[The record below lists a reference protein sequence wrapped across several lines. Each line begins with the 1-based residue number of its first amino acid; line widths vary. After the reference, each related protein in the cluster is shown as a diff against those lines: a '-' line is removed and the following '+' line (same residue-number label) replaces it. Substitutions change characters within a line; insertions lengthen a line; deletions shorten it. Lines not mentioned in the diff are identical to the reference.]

1 MVRTLV
7 YPSPHC
13 GSVICGFIISPRC
26 DGYDCRGV
34 SEHAAEVTETFVEY
48 LLCVRHSVG
57 ARDVRELKHGPGLE
71 GPTGEDQRSNRC
83 LWVEDLDRQLCWV

>member
-71 GPTGEDQRSNRC
+71 GPTAQLWRGPKIKQMFMGGRS
-83 LWVEDLDRQLCWV
+83 